1 MKLSII
7 GAGAMGGAM
16 AEGLLQSERIT
27 PQDITVSDHNQST
40 LDHFAEAGTSVTLDN
55 GAACHG
61 ADIVCVV
68 VKPWC
73 VEKTLK
79 GIKDVLDYKS
89 QKLIVVAA
97 GVPSTSIKEWL
108 DKDGTTPTFFLV
120 MPNIAIA
127 YKQSMTFITPI
138 DASADDTKQITDIFD
153 ELGESLIMEER
164 LFPAATAMSCAIA
177 YAMRYVRANVEGGVE
192 MGFKAKDAQKIVLQT
207 IKGAVE
213 LLQATGEHPEAAIDK
228 VTTPGGCTIKGL
240 NTMEQGGFTAAVING
255 LLAGKR

>member
-1 MKLSII
+1 
-7 GAGAMGGAM
+7 MGGAL
-16 AEGLLQSERIT
+16 AEGLLKSEKFT
-27 PQDITVSDHNQST
+27 PSDITVSDHNQPV
-40 LDHFAEAGTSVTLDN
+40 LDHFASEGASVTLDN
-55 GAACHG
+55 QIACHG

-89 QKLIVVAA
+89 QKLVVVAA
-97 GVPSTSIKEWL
+97 GVPSASIKEWL
-108 DKDGTTPTFFLV
+108 DKDGLTPAFFLV
-120 MPNIAIA
+120 MPNI
-127 YKQSMTFITPI
+127 
-138 DASADDTKQITDIFD
+138 
-153 ELGESLIMEER
+153 
-164 LFPAATAMSCAIA
+164 AIA

-207 IKGAVE
+207 VKGAVE
-213 LLQATGEHPEAAIDK
+213 LLQETGEHPEAAIDK

-240 NTMEQGGFTAAVING
+240 NTMEQGGFTSAVING

>member
-1 MKLSII
+1 
-7 GAGAMGGAM
+7 MGGAI
-16 AEGLLQSERIT
+16 AEGLLRCDDLRAD
-27 PQDITVSDHNQST
+27 DITVCDHNQPVM
-40 LDHFAEAGTSVTLDN
+40 DHFAQKGTSVTSDN
-55 GAACHG
+55 QLAAEG
-61 ADIVCVV
+61 SDIVMVV

-73 VEKTLK
+73 VEQTLK
-79 GIKDVLDYKS
+79 GIKPVIDYKS
-89 QKLIVVAA
+89 QLLVVVAA
-97 GVPSTSIKEWL
+97 GIPSEKINEWME
-108 DKDGTTPTFFLV
+108 KDGEKPSLFLV

-138 DASADDTKQITDIFD
+138 DASATEIQQITDIFD

-207 IKGAVE
+207 VKGAVE
-213 LLQATGEHPEAAIDK
+213 LLQETGEHPEAAIDK

-240 NTMEQGGFTAAVING
+240 NTMEQNGFTNAVIKG
-255 LLAGKR
+255 LIAGKK